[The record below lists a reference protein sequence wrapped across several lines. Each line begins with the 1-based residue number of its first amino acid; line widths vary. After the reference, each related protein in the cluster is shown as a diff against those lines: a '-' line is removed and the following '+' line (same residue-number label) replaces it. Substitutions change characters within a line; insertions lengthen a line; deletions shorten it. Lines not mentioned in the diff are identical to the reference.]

1 MLSTDCAV
9 RTLITNNSFFI
20 KEEVKMFKRNIHFAK
35 NKKTLKVLLVVFRF
49 IYNFFKILTVN
60 FAPVFLLSFIGTM
73 MNVAGKMNKDKHF
86 NTSEV
91 KYVIES
97 LNSVFLYILLILIVL
112 AVCVCIFY
120 ELMKYIKDELKK
132 IDRAQ
137 SMPKKVGM
145 RYIFR

>member
-1 MLSTDCAV
+1 
-9 RTLITNNSFFI
+9 
-20 KEEVKMFKRNIHFAK
+20 MFKKFNNKNCAK
-35 NKKTLKVLLVVFRF
+35 NKKTLKVLLIVFRF
-49 IYNFFKILTVN
+49 IYNFCKILTVN

-73 MNVAGKMNKDKHF
+73 MSVAGNMNKDKHF

-91 KYVIES
+91 NYIIES
-97 LNSVFLYILLILIVL
+97 LTSAFLYILLILIGL
-112 AVCVCIFY
+112 AVCVCVFY
-120 ELMKYIKDELKK
+120 ELMKYIEDELKK